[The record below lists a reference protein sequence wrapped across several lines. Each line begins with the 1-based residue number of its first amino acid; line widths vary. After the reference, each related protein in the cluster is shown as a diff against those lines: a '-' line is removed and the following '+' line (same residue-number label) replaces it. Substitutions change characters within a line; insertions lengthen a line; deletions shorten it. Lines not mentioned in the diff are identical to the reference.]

1 MKTKKTRHTVKYGW
15 KLNKMQY
22 YLVFARGHFVVL
34 MLNVSNQ
41 VECILSLWTHVLWE
55 VDPLYYVHLFPYT
68 HVITSDV
75 VQIVFTVVKVIIN
88 CFECSMIQRKAVG
101 THAAF
106 SGAFQCRASHF
117 GGELCLKSPASD
129 LFSLV
134 PEWSVHFSAF
144 PWRFCLHTFEYWTV
158 GYCMEMWRVVL

>member
-1 MKTKKTRHTVKYGW
+1 MG
-15 KLNKMQY
+15 Y
-22 YLVFARGHFVVL
+22 YVVL
-34 MLNVSNQ
+34 MLNVDKQ
-41 VECILSLWTHVLWE
+41 VVCILSLETHVMWE
-55 VDPLYYVHLFPYT
+55 VDPLYYVHLFPCALD
-68 HVITSDV
+68 ITSD

-88 CFECSMIQRKAVG
+88 CSDCSMIQRKAVG

-106 SGAFQCRASHF
+106 SGSFQCRASHF

-144 PWRFCLHTFEYWTV
+144 PWRSCYTHFWILNGEILYGNVTCCFGTIWLS
-158 GYCMEMWRVVL
+158 